1 MTDPSEQPRRRRRQQ
16 PQPDV
21 PTQGSAARGAILVVV
36 ALVIGIL
43 LLRDEDSATTQVAVG
58 ADTSADVDQGA
69 ADGGTTDGGSDATVD
84 STSTTTAATR
94 PPSEVK
100 VLVANGSG
108 VDGAAG
114 GATDTLEALGYVT
127 ATPANAERVP
137 STVVYFTSGF
147 EAEAVA
153 LAEAIGADPSAVTE
167 MPAVAPVD
175 DLQLAN
181 ILVVLGPEL
190 ASGGA

>member
-1 MTDPSEQPRRRRRQQ
+1 LTDPSEQPRRRRRQ
-16 PQPDV
+16 PQPEV

-58 ADTSADVDQGA
+58 SDTSADVDEGA
-69 ADGGTTDGGSDATVD
+69 DDEATDDGGDTTA
-84 STSTTTAATR
+84 TSTTTTSAATR

-137 STVVYFTSGF
+137 STIVYFTSGF
-147 EAEAVA
+147 EAEAAA
-153 LAEAIGADPSAVTE
+153 LAEALGADASAVTE

-175 DLQLAN
+175 DLQLSN

-190 ASGGA
+190 ASG